1 MSVLREKLDHLIGQT
16 ELEVS
21 EKQRSQLVG
30 YVELLN

>member
-30 YVELLN
+30 